1 MTLRKAIE
9 IFDSERSNS
18 VDIGKKIRWVSQLD
32 YKISSEITEPRGDEP
47 FEGYDISTPLETI
60 LKAPEEFG
68 EIYGLYLNMKLD
80 YMNGE
85 IARFNNSALLFNNM
99 YRDMSNFMNRKKA
112 VLKQSEIK
120 AGDLYV

>member
-47 FEGYDISTPLETI
+47 FKGYDISTPLETI

-99 YRDMSNFMNRKKA
+99 YRDMSNFMNRKTA

>member
-1 MTLRKAIE
+1 MTLLKAMETFDRERDNALSIE
-9 IFDSERSNS
+9 AK
-18 VDIGKKIRWVSQLD
+18 VDWLSQLD
-32 YKISSEITEPRGDEP
+32 MKISAEILADRGGEK
-47 FEGYDISTPLETI
+47 FEGYSLDTPFDCV
-60 LKAPEEFG
+60 LKAPDEYG

>member
-1 MTLRKAIE
+1 MTLQRAIE
-9 IFDSERSNS
+9 LFDCERANA
-18 VDIGKKIRWVSQLD
+18 IALAEKIRWISQLD
-32 YKISSEITEPRGDEP
+32 YKISSEICEPRGAEP
-47 FEGYDISTPLETI
+47 FKGYSETSPLTTEI
-60 LKAPEEFG
+60 KAPDEYG

-99 YRDMSNFMNRKKA
+99 YKDMSNYLNRKQA
-112 VLKQSEIK
+112 ILKNTGIK

>member
-1 MTLRKAIE
+1 MTLGKAIE

-18 VDIGKKIRWVSQLD
+18 VDMDKKVRWISQLD
-32 YKISSEITEPRGDEP
+32 YKINLEITRPRGDEA
-47 FEGYDISTPLETI
+47 FGGYDASTPLITV

-68 EIYGLYLNMKLD
+68 EIYSLYLNMKLD

-99 YRDMSNFMNRKKA
+99 YRDMNNYMNRKQA
-112 VLKQSEIK
+112 VLNQADIK
-120 AGDLYV
+120 AGDIYV